1 MCFSTTAHHFADGKK
16 CCGIKKHVALQFM
29 PLLELR
35 DHLHS
40 MGMSKREQEKR
51 WRAR

>member
-1 MCFSTTAHHFADGKK
+1 MCFSTTAQHFADGKK
-16 CCGIKKHVALQFM
+16 CCSIKKHVYLNFM
-29 PLLELR
+29 PLLELG

-40 MGMSKREQEKR
+40 MGIGEGGQEKR